1 MARGR
6 GRSRGKGRSPSLFF
20 VCLRQ
25 GIHSLIIVITISIQ
39 LSKEEAWRVVCP
51 NNILDT

>member
-1 MARGR
+1 M
-6 GRSRGKGRSPSLFF
+6 SGKGSQPLAFF
-20 VCLRQ
+20 FGLRQ

-39 LSKEEAWRVVCP
+39 LSKEEAWQVVCP